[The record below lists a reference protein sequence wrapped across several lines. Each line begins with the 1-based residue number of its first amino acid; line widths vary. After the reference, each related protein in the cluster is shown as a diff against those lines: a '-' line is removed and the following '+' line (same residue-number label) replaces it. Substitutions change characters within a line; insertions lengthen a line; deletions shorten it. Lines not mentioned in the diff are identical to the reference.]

1 MEAKGAVSDE
11 LATQEPVVEPTIL
24 KTSSRKRSITIFVV
38 VSILNVALLALL
50 WTQLLTPAH
59 NASSGQ
65 QSGTSSALG
74 DVNSPLIG
82 KPAPAF
88 KLAKLNG
95 GSGDL
100 SLSDYKGKPVILNFW
115 ASWCDPCNEEAP
127 LLQKTWQARL
137 QQQGVVLLG
146 IDGQEKSADAKA
158 FLHKYGISYPN
169 VQDTLDGSTGIS
181 YGVAGFPETVF
192 IDRNGVVVAK
202 SIAALNEKTLDQEL
216 KKLHLN

>member
-1 MEAKGAVSDE
+1 MEAKGAVSDD
-11 LATQEPVVEPTIL
+11 LPTQEPVAEPTSW
-24 KTSSRKRSITIFVV
+24 KTSSRKRSITIFVII
-38 VSILNVALLALL
+38 SILNVALLALL

-65 QSGTSSALG
+65 QSGTGSALG

-82 KPAPAF
+82 KPAPDF

-127 LLQKTWQARL
+127 LLQKTWETRL
-137 QQQGVVLLG
+137 QKQGVVLIG
-146 IDGQEKSADAKA
+146 IDGQEKASDAQA
-158 FLHKYGISYPN
+158 FLRKYNIGYLN
-169 VQDTLDGSTGIS
+169 VQDKLDGSTGIS

-192 IDRNGVVVAK
+192 IDRNGIVVAK

-216 KKLHLN
+216 QKLRLN